1 MPATQAQLAACH
13 TAPAG
18 CGAPC
23 GFGML
28 TGVALL
34 TGIKPR
40 EEPQQAKCPDM
51 QAWSQNTC
59 EVSPA
64 QQLRGS
70 DAAAEPHLSAR
81 SIPVSARFRA
91 AGTAD
96 RDLSIMP
103 CSSQVSPN
111 FQASSSGSLRVQR
124 VNAIQWGLQQRQELL
139 LPSAVASSA
148 PMCCRAP
155 ARLASTAMFPA
166 ALCAP
171 LT

>member
-18 CGAPC
+18 CGVPC
-23 GFGML
+23 DFGML

-34 TGIKPR
+34 TGTKPR

-59 EVSPA
+59 TVSPA
-64 QQLRGS
+64 QQLCGS
-70 DAAAEPHLSAR
+70 GAAPEAHLSAR
-81 SIPVSARFRA
+81 SIPVFARSRA

-96 RDLSIMP
+96 WDLSIEP

-111 FQASSSGSLRVQR
+111 LRQVPQAVRECRG
-124 VNAIQWGLQQRQELL
+124 VNAIQWGLQQRQELP

-148 PMCCRAP
+148 LKCCRAP
-155 ARLASTAMFPA
+155 ARPASTAMLPA